1 MLTAKSIDSAL
12 QVLRKGVF
20 RKCEYLTVSNNTWQ
34 LSQKSL
40 KQEDSYHISVTERAM
55 REKVHYVRHI
65 SWRLPTSRSPG
76 DARVCDWGDG
86 LSAASLLLPFSARR
100 LMPSSILGSITKVT
114 GSRSR

>member
-12 QVLRKGVF
+12 QVLRQRVF
-20 RKCEYLTVSNNTWQ
+20 RKCEYLTVSNNPWQ

-76 DARVCDWGDG
+76 DDPG
-86 LSAASLLLPFSARR
+86 LSFASLPAYPSKEATFSASFSCR
-100 LMPSSILGSITKVT
+100 P
-114 GSRSR
+114 